1 MDTDESKGMAPV
13 CKILGTFSN
22 EPANFH
28 PHNYLY
34 DVKQTEILL
43 ATNQPKV
50 LEIDEFY
57 NQYHHDLYWSHSP
70 PALPAELVMEKIN
83 MLMKNQLMY

>member
-1 MDTDESKGMAPV
+1 MVFLKHDGDKLSRRDMDTDESKGMVPV
-13 CKILGTFSN
+13 CK
-22 EPANFH
+22 
-28 PHNYLY
+28 
-34 DVKQTEILL
+34 ILL

-70 PALPAELVMEKIN
+70 PALPAELMMEKIN